1 MIRVVVVFAV
11 SSYDF
16 SGLFRLFTVG
26 FIVGL
31 GFGICLVFS
40 LSLYIDFE
48 RFLRGSCRAL
58 FGLET
63 CLPRCRSHAH
73 VGFLRS
79 DLTLV
84 RIAVLLPPGHP
95 SHDAC
100 AQALRLR

>member
-40 LSLYIDFE
+40 LSLSLSLSLYIYIERERE
-48 RFLRGSCRAL
+48 RF
-58 FGLET
+58 
-63 CLPRCRSHAH
+63 
-73 VGFLRS
+73 
-79 DLTLV
+79 
-84 RIAVLLPPGHP
+84 
-95 SHDAC
+95 
-100 AQALRLR
+100 